1 MTAILF
7 STSTFNLDFVPDR
20 SDLERAGIELRI
32 NPFRRKLT
40 EDEAAHLLADG
51 VVGVVAGLEPLTAR
65 VLESARSLRAIA
77 RVGIGLDSVD
87 LDAARRLGIEV
98 MNTPDPPA
106 RAVAELTLGHILSLL
121 RRISLVDR
129 RLHEGTWTPEMGSLL
144 SGRTVGFVGFGRI
157 GRRLA
162 RLLEPFEVTI
172 LVNDPAADDVSH
184 ERTDLDDL
192 LRRSHVVTL
201 HVPYA
206 PDTHHLIDADRL
218 ATMRSDAILVNVARG
233 GLVDEEALATAIDT
247 GTIAGAALDCFAEEP
262 YHGPLAGMERV
273 QMTAHM
279 GTYARETRD
288 QMEREAAT
296 QIVDFLRRLGA
307 L

>member
-7 STSTFNLDFVPDR
+7 STSTFNLDVVPHR
-20 SDLERAGIELRI
+20 AELERAGVEMRT

-40 EDEAAHLLADG
+40 EDEAVELLSDG
-51 VVGVVAGLEPLTAR
+51 VVGVVAGLEPLTER
-65 VLESARSLRAIA
+65 VLAAAPSLRAIA

-87 LDAARRLGIEV
+87 LAAAERLGIEV

-129 RLHEGTWTPEMGSLL
+129 RLHSGDWSPEMGSLL
-144 SGRTVGFVGFGRI
+144 SGRTVGFIGFGRI

-162 RLLEPFEVTI
+162 RLLEPFEVEI
-172 LVNDPAADDVSH
+172 LVHDPAAADVPH
-184 ERTDLDDL
+184 ERTDIDGL
-192 LRRSHVVTL
+192 LSRSHVVTL
-201 HVPYA
+201 HVPYG
-206 PDTHHLIDADRL
+206 PDTHHIIDGPRL
-218 ATMRSDAILVNVARG
+218 ALMRPDAILVNVARG
-233 GLVDEEALATAIDT
+233 GLVDEAALADVL
-247 GTIAGAALDCFAEEP
+247 GREGIAGAALDCFADEP
-262 YHGPLAGMERV
+262 YRGPLAGMERV

-296 QIVDFLRRLGA
+296 KMVECLRRLGA
-307 L
+307 I

>member
-1 MTAILF
+1 MTAIFF
-7 STSTFNLDFVPDR
+7 STSTFNLDHVPGR
-20 SDLERAGIELRI
+20 AELERAGVELRT
-32 NPFRRKLT
+32 NPYRRKLT
-40 EDEAAHLLADG
+40 EDEAVEQLSDG
-51 VVGVVAGLEPLTAR
+51 VVGLVAGLEPLTAR
-65 VLESARSLRAIA
+65 VLGSAPSLRAIA

-87 LDAARRLGIEV
+87 LAAAERLGIEV

-129 RLHEGTWTPEMGSLL
+129 RLHAGTWSPEMGSLL

-162 RLLEPFEVTI
+162 RLLEPFDVEI
-172 LVNDPAADDVSH
+172 LVNDPAAGDVPH
-184 ERTDLDDL
+184 ERTSLDDL
-192 LRRSHVVTL
+192 LSRSNVITL
-201 HVPYA
+201 HVPYG
-206 PDTHHLIDADRL
+206 PDTHHLIDANRL
-218 ATMRSDAILVNVARG
+218 ALMRPDAILVNVARG
-233 GLVDEEALATAIDT
+233 GLIDEDALADAL
-247 GTIAGAALDCFAEEP
+247 GHEGIAGAALDCFADEP
-262 YHGPLAGMERV
+262 YHGPLAGMDRV

-296 QIVDFLRRLGA
+296 KIVECLRRIGA
-307 L
+307 I

>member
-1 MTAILF
+1 MTAIFF
-7 STSTFNLDFVPDR
+7 STSTFNLDHVPGR
-20 SDLERAGIELRI
+20 AEFERAGVELRT
-32 NPFRRKLT
+32 NPYRRKLT
-40 EDEAAHLLADG
+40 EDEAVEQLSDG
-51 VVGVVAGLEPLTAR
+51 VVGLVAGLEPLTAR
-65 VLESARSLRAIA
+65 VLGSAPSLRAIA

-87 LDAARRLGIEV
+87 LAAAERLGIEV

-129 RLHEGTWTPEMGSLL
+129 RLHAGTWSPEMGSLL

-162 RLLEPFEVTI
+162 RLLEPFDVEI
-172 LVNDPAADDVSH
+172 LVNDPAAGDVPH
-184 ERTDLDDL
+184 ERTSLDDL
-192 LRRSHVVTL
+192 LSRSNVITL
-201 HVPYA
+201 HVPYG
-206 PDTHHLIDADRL
+206 PDTHHLIDANRL
-218 ATMRSDAILVNVARG
+218 ALMRPDAILVNVARG
-233 GLVDEEALATAIDT
+233 GLIDEDALADAL
-247 GTIAGAALDCFAEEP
+247 GREGIAGAALDCFADEP
-262 YHGPLAGMERV
+262 YHGPLAGMDRV

-296 QIVDFLRRLGA
+296 KIVECLRRIGA
-307 L
+307 I

>member
-1 MTAILF
+1 MTAIFF
-7 STSTFNLDFVPDR
+7 STSTFNLDHVTGR
-20 SDLERAGIELRI
+20 AELERAGVELRT
-32 NPFRRKLT
+32 NPYRRKLT
-40 EDEAAHLLADG
+40 EDEAVEQLSDG
-51 VVGVVAGLEPLTAR
+51 VVGLVAGLEPLTAR
-65 VLESARSLRAIA
+65 VLGSAPSLRAIA

-87 LDAARRLGIEV
+87 LAAAERLGIEV

-129 RLHEGTWTPEMGSLL
+129 RLHAGTWSPEMGSLL

-162 RLLEPFEVTI
+162 RLLEPFDVEI
-172 LVNDPAADDVSH
+172 LVNDPAAGDVPH
-184 ERTDLDDL
+184 ERTSLDDL
-192 LRRSHVVTL
+192 LSRSNVITL
-201 HVPYA
+201 HVPYG
-206 PDTHHLIDADRL
+206 PDTHHLIDANRL
-218 ATMRSDAILVNVARG
+218 ALMRPDAILVNVARG
-233 GLVDEEALATAIDT
+233 GLIDEDALADAL
-247 GTIAGAALDCFAEEP
+247 GHEGIAGAALDCFADEP
-262 YHGPLAGMERV
+262 YHGPLAGMDRV

-296 QIVDFLRRLGA
+296 KIVECLRRIGA
-307 L
+307 I

>member
-1 MTAILF
+1 MTAIFF
-7 STSTFNLDFVPDR
+7 STSTFNLDHVPGR
-20 SDLERAGIELRI
+20 AEFERAGVELRT
-32 NPFRRKLT
+32 NPYRRKLT
-40 EDEAAHLLADG
+40 EDEAVEQLSDG
-51 VVGVVAGLEPLTAR
+51 VVGLVAGLEPLTAR
-65 VLESARSLRAIA
+65 VLGSAPSLRAIA

-87 LDAARRLGIEV
+87 LAAAERLGIEV

-129 RLHEGTWTPEMGSLL
+129 RLHAGTWSPEMGSLL

-162 RLLEPFEVTI
+162 RLLEPFDVEI
-172 LVNDPAADDVSH
+172 LVNDPAAGDVPH
-184 ERTDLDDL
+184 ERTSLDDL
-192 LRRSHVVTL
+192 LSRSNVITL
-201 HVPYA
+201 HVPYG
-206 PDTHHLIDADRL
+206 PDTHHLIDANRL
-218 ATMRSDAILVNVARG
+218 ALMRPDAILVNVARG
-233 GLVDEEALATAIDT
+233 GLIDEDALADAL
-247 GTIAGAALDCFAEEP
+247 GHEGIAGAALDCFADEP
-262 YHGPLAGMERV
+262 YHGPLAGMDRV

-296 QIVDFLRRLGA
+296 KIVECLRRIGA
-307 L
+307 I

>member
-1 MTAILF
+1 MTAIFF
-7 STSTFNLDFVPDR
+7 STSTFNLDHVPGR
-20 SDLERAGIELRI
+20 AEFERAGVELRT
-32 NPFRRKLT
+32 NPYRRKLT
-40 EDEAAHLLADG
+40 EDEAVEQLSDG
-51 VVGVVAGLEPLTAR
+51 VVGLVAGLEPLTAR
-65 VLESARSLRAIA
+65 VLGSAPSLRAIA

-87 LDAARRLGIEV
+87 LAAAERLGIEV

-129 RLHEGTWTPEMGSLL
+129 RLHAGTWSPEMGSLL

-162 RLLEPFEVTI
+162 RLLEPFDVEI
-172 LVNDPAADDVSH
+172 LVNDPAAGDVPH
-184 ERTDLDDL
+184 ERTSLDDL
-192 LRRSHVVTL
+192 LSRSNVITL
-201 HVPYA
+201 HVPYG
-206 PDTHHLIDADRL
+206 PDTHHLIDANRL
-218 ATMRSDAILVNVARG
+218 ALMRPDAILVNVARG
-233 GLVDEEALATAIDT
+233 GLIDEEALADAL
-247 GTIAGAALDCFAEEP
+247 GREGIAGAALDCFADEP
-262 YHGPLAGMERV
+262 YHGPLAGMDRV

-296 QIVDFLRRLGA
+296 KIVECLRRIGA
-307 L
+307 I

>member
-20 SDLERAGIELRI
+20 TDLERAGIELRI

-87 LDAARRLGIEV
+87 LNAARRLGIEV

-233 GLVDEEALATAIDT
+233 GLVDEEALATAIDA

-296 QIVDFLRRLGA
+296 QIVDCLRRLGA

>member
-1 MTAILF
+1 MTAIFF
-7 STSTFNLDFVPDR
+7 STSTFNLDHVPGR
-20 SDLERAGIELRI
+20 AEFERAGVELRT
-32 NPFRRKLT
+32 NPYRRKLT
-40 EDEAAHLLADG
+40 EDEAVEQLSDG
-51 VVGVVAGLEPLTAR
+51 VVGLVAGLEPLTAR
-65 VLESARSLRAIA
+65 VLGSAPSLRAIA

-87 LDAARRLGIEV
+87 LAAAERLGIEV

-129 RLHEGTWTPEMGSLL
+129 RLHAGTWSPEMGSLL

-162 RLLEPFEVTI
+162 RLLEPFDVEI
-172 LVNDPAADDVSH
+172 LVNDPAAGDVPH
-184 ERTDLDDL
+184 EHTSLDDL
-192 LRRSHVVTL
+192 LSRSNVITL
-201 HVPYA
+201 HVPYG
-206 PDTHHLIDADRL
+206 PDTHHLIDANRL
-218 ATMRSDAILVNVARG
+218 ALMRPDAILVNVARG
-233 GLVDEEALATAIDT
+233 GLIDEDALADAL
-247 GTIAGAALDCFAEEP
+247 GREGIAGAALDCFADEP
-262 YHGPLAGMERV
+262 YHGPLAGMDRV

-296 QIVDFLRRLGA
+296 KIVECLRRIGA
-307 L
+307 I

>member
-1 MTAILF
+1 MTAIFF
-7 STSTFNLDFVPDR
+7 STSTFNLDHVPGR
-20 SDLERAGIELRI
+20 AELERAGVELRT
-32 NPFRRKLT
+32 NPYRRKLT
-40 EDEAAHLLADG
+40 EDEAVEQLSDG
-51 VVGVVAGLEPLTAR
+51 VVGLVAGLEPLTAR
-65 VLESARSLRAIA
+65 VLWSAPSLRAIA

-87 LDAARRLGIEV
+87 LAAAERLGIEV

-129 RLHEGTWTPEMGSLL
+129 RLHAGTWSPEMGSLL

-162 RLLEPFEVTI
+162 RLLEPFDVEI
-172 LVNDPAADDVSH
+172 LVNDPAAGDVPH
-184 ERTDLDDL
+184 ERTSLDDL
-192 LRRSHVVTL
+192 LSRSNVITL
-201 HVPYA
+201 HVPYG
-206 PDTHHLIDADRL
+206 PDTHHLIDANRL
-218 ATMRSDAILVNVARG
+218 ALMRPDAILVNVARG
-233 GLVDEEALATAIDT
+233 GLIDEDALADAL
-247 GTIAGAALDCFAEEP
+247 GREGIAGAALDCFADEP
-262 YHGPLAGMERV
+262 YHGPLAGMDRV

-296 QIVDFLRRLGA
+296 KIVECLRRIGA
-307 L
+307 I

>member
-7 STSTFNLDFVPDR
+7 STSTFNLDHVPDR
-20 SDLERAGIELRI
+20 AELERAGVELRT

-40 EDEAAHLLADG
+40 EDEAIDLLSDG
-51 VVGVVAGLEPLTAR
+51 VVGLVAGLEPLTGR
-65 VLESARSLRAIA
+65 VLASAPSLRAVA

-87 LDAARRLGIEV
+87 LAAAERLGIEV

-129 RLHEGTWTPEMGSLL
+129 RLHEGTWSPEMGSLL
-144 SGRTVGFVGFGRI
+144 SGRTVGFIGFGRI

-162 RLLEPFEVTI
+162 RLLEPFEVDI
-172 LVNDPAADDVSH
+172 LVHDPAAVDVPH
-184 ERTDLDDL
+184 ERTDLGDL
-192 LRRSHVVTL
+192 LSRSTVVTL
-201 HVPYA
+201 HVPYG
-206 PDTHHLIDADRL
+206 PETHHIIDGARL
-218 ATMRSDAILVNVARG
+218 ALMRPDAILVNVARG
-233 GLVDEEALATAIDT
+233 GLVDEAALADAIR
-247 GTIAGAALDCFAEEP
+247 GGAIAGAALDCFADEP
-262 YHGPLAGMERV
+262 YRGPLAGMERV

-296 QIVDFLRRLGA
+296 KIVGCLRRLGA
-307 L
+307 I

>member
-20 SDLERAGIELRI
+20 AELERAGLELRT

-40 EDEAAHLLADG
+40 EDEAADLLSDG
-51 VVGVVAGLEPLTAR
+51 VIGVVAGLEPLTER
-65 VLESARSLRAIA
+65 VLASAPSLRAIA

-87 LDAARRLGIEV
+87 LAAAERLGIEV

-129 RLHEGTWTPEMGSLL
+129 RLHSGDWSPEMGSLL
-144 SGRTVGFVGFGRI
+144 SGRAVGFIGFGRI

-162 RLLEPFEVTI
+162 RLLEPFEVEI
-172 LVNDPAADDVSH
+172 LVHDPAASDVPY
-184 ERTDLDDL
+184 ERTGIDDL
-192 LRRSHVVTL
+192 LSRSTVVTL
-201 HVPYA
+201 HVPYG
-206 PDTHHLIDADRL
+206 PDTHHIIDGPRL
-218 ATMRSDAILVNVARG
+218 ALMRPDAILVNVARG
-233 GLVDEEALATAIDT
+233 GLVDEAALADAI
-247 GTIAGAALDCFAEEP
+247 GRGAIAGAALDCFADEP

-296 QIVDFLRRLGA
+296 KIVECLRRLGA
-307 L
+307 I

>member
-7 STSTFNLDFVPDR
+7 STSTFNLDLVPGR
-20 SDLERAGIELRI
+20 AGLERDGVELRT
-32 NPFRRKLT
+32 NPYRRKLT
-40 EDEAAHLLADG
+40 EDEAAELLADG

-65 VLESARSLRAIA
+65 VLQSAPALRAIA

-121 RRISLVDR
+121 RHIPLVDR
-129 RLHEGTWTPEMGSLL
+129 RVRGGEWAPEMGSLL
-144 SGRTVGFVGFGRI
+144 SGRTVGIVGFGRI

-162 RLLEPFEVTI
+162 TLLEPFGVTI
-172 LVNDPAADDVSH
+172 LVSDPAADGADH

-192 LRRSHVVTL
+192 LSRSDVVSL
-201 HVPYA
+201 HVPYG
-206 PDTHHLIDADRL
+206 PDTHHLIDARRL
-218 ATMRSDAILVNVARG
+218 SLMRPDAVLVNVARG
-233 GLVDEEALATAIDT
+233 GLIDEDALARALRD
-247 GTIAGAALDCFAEEP
+247 GDIAGAALDCFAEEP
-262 YHGPLAGMERV
+262 YHGPLAGMDRV

-279 GTYARETRD
+279 GTYARETRE

-296 QIVDFLRRLGA
+296 KLVECLRRLGA

>member
-7 STSTFNLDFVPDR
+7 STSTFDLDLVPGR
-20 SDLERAGIELRI
+20 AELERAGVDLRP
-32 NPFRRKLT
+32 NPFKRKLT
-40 EDEAAHLLADG
+40 EDEAADLLADG

-65 VLESARSLRAIA
+65 VLESAPALRAIA

-87 LDAARRLGIEV
+87 LAAAGRLGIEV

-106 RAVAELTLGHILSLL
+106 RAVAELTLGHVLSLL
-121 RRISLVDR
+121 RHISLVDR
-129 RLHEGTWTPEMGSLL
+129 RLHDGEWRPEMGSLL

-172 LVNDPAADDVSH
+172 LVNDPAADDVPY
-184 ERTDLDDL
+184 ERTSLDDL
-192 LRRSHVVTL
+192 LARSQVVTL

-206 PDTHHLIDADRL
+206 PDTHHLIDARRL
-218 ATMRSDAILVNVARG
+218 SLMRSDAILVNVARG
-233 GLVDEEALATAIDT
+233 GLIDESALADVIDR
-247 GTIAGAALDCFAEEP
+247 GAIAGAALDCFADEP
-262 YHGPLAGMERV
+262 YHGPLAGMDRV

-279 GTYARETRD
+279 GTYARETRE

-296 QIVDFLRRLGA
+296 KMVECLRRLGA
-307 L
+307 V

>member
-1 MTAILF
+1 
-7 STSTFNLDFVPDR
+7 VPGR
-20 SDLERAGIELRI
+20 AEFERAGVELRT
-32 NPFRRKLT
+32 NPYRRKLT
-40 EDEAAHLLADG
+40 EDEAVEQLSDG
-51 VVGVVAGLEPLTAR
+51 VVGLVAGLEPLTAR
-65 VLESARSLRAIA
+65 VLGSAPSLRAIA

-87 LDAARRLGIEV
+87 LAAAERLGIEV

-129 RLHEGTWTPEMGSLL
+129 RLHAGTWSPEMGSLL

-162 RLLEPFEVTI
+162 RLLEPFDVEI
-172 LVNDPAADDVSH
+172 LVNDPAAGDVPH
-184 ERTDLDDL
+184 ERTSLDDL
-192 LRRSHVVTL
+192 LSRSNVITL
-201 HVPYA
+201 HVPYG
-206 PDTHHLIDADRL
+206 PDTHHLIDANRL
-218 ATMRSDAILVNVARG
+218 ALMRPDAILVNVARG
-233 GLVDEEALATAIDT
+233 GLIDEDALADAL
-247 GTIAGAALDCFAEEP
+247 GREGIAGAALDCFADEP
-262 YHGPLAGMERV
+262 YHGPLAGMDRV

-296 QIVDFLRRLGA
+296 KIVECLRRIGA
-307 L
+307 I